1 MDSLL
6 VTVKEAANYLRLSR
20 ATIYN
25 LMESGHM
32 PYVKIGKSRR
42 IPRQNLCDMVTK
54 NIVGGWNL
62 K

>member
-1 MDSLL
+1 MESIL

-42 IPRQNLCDMVTK
+42 IPRKSLCDIVSK
-54 NIVGGWNL
+54 NITGGWNL